1 QDAASALQV
10 DVFQQRVA
18 DGRFGSL
25 TRTVRTAGAASA
37 HHRHAHFAHHGLN
50 VGEVDVDHA
59 RTLDDVG
66 DAAHGAGQH
75 VVGLGEGGQQAGILA
90 EDGQQFF
97 VGDGDQRVDA
107 LGQRADALIGNDHA
121 LLALERERTS
131 DHGHGEDAQLLGDLG
146 DHRSGAGTGA
156 TAHAGG
162 DEHHVGALQHFGDAL
177 AVFQSGLT
185 TGLRIGAST
194 QALGH
199 ARAELQHGAR
209 TDVLQRLRIGVGAD
223 ELDAFDVAD
232 RHVVDRVTA
241 ATADTDDLDHRT
253 LWNVIY

>member
-1 QDAASALQV
+1 EAGGDHGHVQFVTHVGIDHGADLDGSLLGSELLDDVTHVGVLAQRQVGTGSDVNQDAASALQV

-97 VGDGDQRVDA
+97 VGDGDQRV
-107 LGQRADALIGNDHA
+107 
-121 LLALERERTS
+121 
-131 DHGHGEDAQLLGDLG
+131 
-146 DHRSGAGTGA
+146 
-156 TAHAGG
+156 
-162 DEHHVGALQHFGDAL
+162 
-177 AVFQSGLT
+177 
-185 TGLRIGAST
+185 
-194 QALGH
+194 
-199 ARAELQHGAR
+199 
-209 TDVLQRLRIGVGAD
+209 
-223 ELDAFDVAD
+223 
-232 RHVVDRVTA
+232 
-241 ATADTDDLDHRT
+241 
-253 LWNVIY
+253 